1 MREERRFSRGAR
13 RFVTSVSARTSSYQL
28 VPARTSS
35 YQLVNTVYPYNCR
48 VRTFGWY
55 RIGTLVRTRY
65 GISSTPTR
73 ARPAARCAPRA
84 DSRTTGRGR
93 LNDRAT
99 VDAGASARAAHVG
112 RRCAR
117 RRRRRARRD
126 RRRRRARGRRGR
138 RGRTRGRGARETWDA
153 RARRCGDWDGRAR

>member
-1 MREERRFSRGAR
+1 ML
-13 RFVTSVSARTSSYQL
+13 VDSSPPYQL

-35 YQLVNTVYPYNCR
+35 YQLVPAGQYCLPIQLPRSDIRLVPYWYAGTYQ
-48 VRTFGWY
+48 VRDFKHPY
-55 RIGTLVRTRY
+55 
-65 GISSTPTR
+65 
-73 ARPAARCAPRA
+73 ARAARRSMRA
-84 DSRTTGRGR
+84 ARGLANTRKYARGSFEHARDGRRRRGP
-93 LNDRAT
+93 
-99 VDAGASARAAHVG
+99 RAAHVG